1 MQVQCLDTTC
11 NVIEDG
17 TSLSRL
23 ETMIEHSLS
32 EVNVSTPTGSSPRC
46 VRMKCCCCSSPR
58 ITAGCL
64 AVQTGLGAL
73 TLEARNGSPSAKLK
87 GLSSYRAI
95 AAPRVESCC
104 DLPGPNSRAS
114 V

>member
-1 MQVQCLDTTC
+1 MG
-11 NVIEDG
+11 IG
-17 TSLSRL
+17 RSRGVGIGC
-23 ETMIEHSLS
+23 MGI
-32 EVNVSTPTGSSPRC
+32 C
-46 VRMKCCCCSSPR
+46 ICCCCCSSPR

>member
-1 MQVQCLDTTC
+1 MLLLLLLV
-11 NVIEDG
+11 
-17 TSLSRL
+17 RL
-23 ETMIEHSLS
+23 WLWLWLCML
-32 EVNVSTPTGSSPRC
+32 VAV
-46 VRMKCCCCSSPR
+46 VVVLVVCCSSPR

>member
-1 MQVQCLDTTC
+1 MFAV
-11 NVIEDG
+11 V
-17 TSLSRL
+17 
-23 ETMIEHSLS
+23 
-32 EVNVSTPTGSSPRC
+32 VVVAAAAAVVVVP
-46 VRMKCCCCSSPR
+46 PR